1 MFLIQLQPNSM
12 KKCYVSLLMFIS
24 LPFTLL
30 AQQPKFPLKPLPF
43 SDWKT
48 SSGWQTAGSFSVNP
62 FANDIKLTPGNAVYV
77 ANGKGGTLETKETFQ
92 DCQLS
97 FDFMLSPTST
107 GVFSIWGQYDILLS
121 SEPDKFGELR
131 SKSGVAH
138 TPLVNATRAAGL
150 WQHIEIAIRK
160 SEYVSGKALIEYVK
174 INGLEV
180 FQNVFVDAP
189 KMGGSMVFE
198 NPKGNFAVRDFKIL
212 TFADIKPITVAN
224 IDYEHYKTFD
234 WENQK
239 IADGSTPDL
248 TGSMKLLNH
257 DVGQGRVRENFLNR
271 YKITLNVAQQGN
283 YAFLYDYAGNGSLVM
298 NGKMLLPKLD
308 QTDRMSRIAYV
319 SLEKGTHTLE
329 LEYSKAWWGAQ
340 LGLFIA
346 GDGIRPYPV
355 HAATSLP
362 EKRFPGEII
371 VNPTSETE
379 VIRSFFMHGNEKR
392 THVVSVGS
400 PTGIHYAFDLN
411 QGNLL
416 AVWKGEFANV
426 TEMWHERGE
435 PQILQP
441 KGLAISFSGKP
452 LIAMKSQ
459 KNQLPD
465 NYEDVTEIDYQATR
479 FDENEKPTFVYTFRG
494 KTLTQTLTPTKDGLE
509 HTVTI
514 DGQTNELILRVAEG
528 KDVEK
533 LDNGT
538 FRVDDYYVKMSTAAG
553 AEIVTN
559 KDSKSIVVPAK
570 PTFSYS
576 IIW

>member
-1 MFLIQLQPNSM
+1 M
-12 KKCYVSLLMFIS
+12 KKYYVSLLILIG

-30 AQQPKFPLKPLPF
+30 AQQPKFPLKSLPF
-43 SDWKT
+43 SEWQT
-48 SSGWQTAGSFSVNP
+48 SGGWQTAESFSVNP
-62 FANDIKLTPGNAVYV
+62 FANAVKLTTGNTVYV
-77 ANGKGGTLETKETFQ
+77 ANGKGGTLQTKETFQ

-97 FDFMLSPTST
+97 FDFMLSPTAT
-107 GVFSIWGQYDILLS
+107 GVFSIWGQYGILLS
-121 SEPDKFGELR
+121 SDANKLGELR
-131 SKSGVAH
+131 SKDEVLR
-138 TPLVNATRAAGL
+138 TPLVHAARAAGL

-160 SEYVSGKALIEYVK
+160 AEYVSGKALIEYVK

-189 KMGGSMVFE
+189 TMGGPMVFE
-198 NPKGNFAVRDFKIL
+198 NPTGSFAVRDFKML
-212 TFADIKPITVAN
+212 TFADIKPVTVVN

-239 IADGSTPDL
+239 VADGSTPAL
-248 TGSMKLLNH
+248 TGSMKLLHH
-257 DVGQGRVRENFLNR
+257 DVGQGRVRENFLNQ
-271 YKITLNVAQQGN
+271 YIVTVDVAQKGD
-283 YAFLYDYAGNGSLVM
+283 YAFLYDYAGNGSLAVD
-298 NGKMLLPKLD
+298 GKMVLPKLD

-319 SLEKGTHTLE
+319 SLEKGTHTLQ

-346 GDGIRPYPV
+346 GDGIRPYPI
-355 HAATSLP
+355 HALTSLP
-362 EKRFPGEII
+362 EKRLPGEII
-371 VNPTSETE
+371 VNPTSDTE

-400 PTGIHYAFDLN
+400 PAGVHYAFDLN

-416 AVWKGEFANV
+416 AAWKGEFANV

-441 KGLAISFSGKP
+441 KGLTISFSGKP

-459 KNQLPD
+459 KNQLPN
-465 NYEDVTEIDYQATR
+465 NYEDVTEIDYQTTR
-479 FDENEKPTFVYTFRG
+479 FDENEKPTFVYTFQG
-494 KTLTQTLTPTKDGLE
+494 KTLTQTLTPVKDGLE
-509 HTVTI
+509 HTVAI
-514 DGQTNELILRVAEG
+514 DGKTHELILRIAEG
-528 KDVEK
+528 KHIEK

-538 FRVDDYYVKMSTAAG
+538 FRVDDYYVKMSATAG
-553 AEIVTN
+553 AEVVTN
-559 KDSKSIVVPAK
+559 NDLKSIVIPAK